1 MDLKQCRPGVRAL
14 VLAIWTLVL
23 GALYFVFLPGA
34 LAHLNEAL
42 GWSRWNLPGARV
54 IGPGLIAA
62 GLCLVAYCSYLF
74 HRMGRGSIVPIDPT
88 QELVVVGPFLYSR
101 NPVFAGYLSMLVGIF
116 VISGAA
122 TLLVYVLAFRLY
134 LEIFIRR
141 EESDLLQRFGEDYRA
156 YVRSVPRWF
165 GPRARGARRPTS
177 RCR

>member
-1 MDLKQCRPGVRAL
+1 
-14 VLAIWTLVL
+14 
-23 GALYFVFLPGA
+23 
-34 LAHLNEAL
+34 
-42 GWSRWNLPGARV
+42 
-54 IGPGLIAA
+54 
-62 GLCLVAYCSYLF
+62 
-74 HRMGRGSIVPIDPT
+74 
-88 QELVVVGPFLYSR
+88 VVVGPFLYSR